1 MMKKIMTAVTDYSI
15 IILGAI
21 VYAVSV
27 VIFTAPNNI
36 APGGLT
42 GIGTVLNYLY
52 DLPIGVIIFV
62 FNIPLFVWGAIENGI
77 KFLTK
82 TIVGTASI
90 SVAIDVM
97 GLFLPNYTGDLML
110 ASIFGGIL
118 NGLGLG
124 IIFYSGGSTGGTDI
138 VSLNIHKHY
147 PHLSTGSIILAIDA
161 VIIIFAAIIYKSLE
175 SALYAVIAIFVS
187 IKVIDAINYGFSR
200 DNGKAMFIVTN
211 KYKEITDELFLS
223 VKRGVTLL
231 EAQGGYKM
239 DDKKVIMCALR
250 PQQVHKVIK
259 IIKSV
264 DENAFTIVTTAGAIS
279 GNGFRKK

>member
-1 MMKKIMTAVTDYSI
+1 MKKIMTTVTDYAI
-15 IILGAI
+15 IVAGAF

-52 DLPIGVIIFV
+52 DFPIGVIIFV
-62 FNIPLFVWGAIENGI
+62 FNIPLFVWGAIEHGI

-82 TIVGTASI
+82 TIVGTAI
-90 SVAIDVM
+90 LSVAIDVM
-97 GLFLPNYTGDLML
+97 GLFLPAYTGDLML

-124 IIFYSGGSTGGTDI
+124 LIFYSGGSTGGTDI

-147 PHLSTGSIILAIDA
+147 PHLSTGTLILAFDA
-161 VIIIFAAIIYKSLE
+161 VIIIVAAIIYRSME

-187 IKVIDAINYGFSR
+187 IKVIDAITYGFSR

-211 KYKEITDELFLS
+211 KYKEITDKLFTS
-223 VKRGVTLL
+223 VKRGVTFL

-264 DENAFTIVTTAGAIS
+264 DENAFTIVTTAGSIR
-279 GNGFRKK
+279 GNGFGKKK

>member
-1 MMKKIMTAVTDYSI
+1 MKKIMSTVTDYSI
-15 IILGAI
+15 IVLGAV

-52 DLPIGVIIFV
+52 GLPIGVIIFV

-82 TIVGTASI
+82 TIVGTAII

-97 GLFLPNYTGDLML
+97 GMFLPIYTGDLIL
-110 ASIFGGIL
+110 ASIFGGIF

-124 IIFYSGGSTGGTDI
+124 LIFYSGGSTGGTDI
-138 VSLNIHKHY
+138 VSLNIHKHF
-147 PHLSTGSIILAIDA
+147 PHISTGSIILVIDA
-161 VIIIFAAIIYKSLE
+161 VIIIFAAFIYKSVE

-187 IKVIDAINYGFSR
+187 IKVIDAITYGFSR

-211 KYKEITDELFLS
+211 KYKEITAQLFMS

-231 EAQGGYKM
+231 DAQGGYKL

-264 DENAFTIVTTAGAIS
+264 DENAFTIVTTAGTIS

>member
-1 MMKKIMTAVTDYSI
+1 MKKIMTAVTDYSI
-15 IILGAI
+15 IVLGAI

-62 FNIPLFVWGAIENGI
+62 FNIPLFLWGAIENGI

-211 KYKEITDELFLS
+211 KYKEITDELFMS

-239 DDKKVIMCALR
+239 DYKKVIMCALR

>member
-1 MMKKIMTAVTDYSI
+1 MKKIMTAVTDYSI
-15 IILGAI
+15 IVLGAI

-97 GLFLPNYTGDLML
+97 GLFLTNYTGDLML

-211 KYKEITDELFLS
+211 KYKEITDELFMS

>member
-1 MMKKIMTAVTDYSI
+1 MKKIMSTVTDYSI
-15 IILGAI
+15 IVLGAV

-52 DLPIGVIIFV
+52 GLPIGVIIFV

-82 TIVGTASI
+82 TIVGTAII

-97 GLFLPNYTGDLML
+97 GLFLPIYTGDLML
-110 ASIFGGIL
+110 ASIFGGIF

-124 IIFYSGGSTGGTDI
+124 LIFYSGGSTGGTDI

-147 PHLSTGSIILAIDA
+147 PHISTGSIILVIDA
-161 VIIIFAAIIYKSLE
+161 VIIIFAAFIYKSVE

-187 IKVIDAINYGFSR
+187 IKVIDAITYGFSR

-211 KYKEITDELFLS
+211 KYKEITEQLFMS
-223 VKRGVTLL
+223 VNRGVTLL
-231 EAQGGYKM
+231 DAQGGYKL

-264 DENAFTIVTTAGAIS
+264 DENAFTIVTTAGTIS

>member
-1 MMKKIMTAVTDYSI
+1 MKKIMTAVTDYSI
-15 IILGAI
+15 IVLGAI

-211 KYKEITDELFLS
+211 KYKEITDELFMS

>member
-1 MMKKIMTAVTDYSI
+1 MKNIMSTVTDYSI
-15 IILGAI
+15 IVLGAV

-52 DLPIGVIIFV
+52 DLPIGVLIFV

-82 TIVGTASI
+82 TIIGTAVVSI
-90 SVAIDVM
+90 AIDVLA
-97 GLFLPNYTGDLML
+97 LFLPTYTGDVML

-138 VSLNIHKHY
+138 VSLNIHKHF
-147 PHLSTGSIILAIDA
+147 PHISTGSIILAIDA
-161 VIIIFAAIIYKSLE
+161 VIIIFAAIIYKSIE

-187 IKVIDAINYGFSR
+187 IKVIDAITYGFSR

-211 KYKEITDELFLS
+211 KYKEITDKLFIS

-259 IIKSV
+259 IIKSI
-264 DENAFTIVTTAGAIS
+264 DENAFTIVTTAGAIC
-279 GNGFRKK
+279 GNGFKNK